1 MTLADFNDQLA
12 DKLNAEFDLPF
23 LDEAEEK
30 RLLYSGVALISLHI
44 PPDLRAVAISAADGL
59 DEHEIEMHR
68 DTLINTVAR
77 LIDNKRVPNWIER
90 YGAAAL
96 VDAVL
101 VFARRGQAI

>member
-23 LDEAEEK
+23 LDESDEK

-44 PPDLRAVAISAADGL
+44 PPDLRSVIISAADGL
-59 DEHEIEMHR
+59 DEHEIELHR
-68 DTLINTVAR
+68 DTLITTLAK
-77 LIDNKRVPNWIER
+77 LIDNKRVPDWIER

>member
-23 LDEAEEK
+23 LDESEEK

-44 PPDLRAVAISAADGL
+44 PPDLRAVMLAATDGL

-68 DTLINTVAR
+68 DTLITTVAK